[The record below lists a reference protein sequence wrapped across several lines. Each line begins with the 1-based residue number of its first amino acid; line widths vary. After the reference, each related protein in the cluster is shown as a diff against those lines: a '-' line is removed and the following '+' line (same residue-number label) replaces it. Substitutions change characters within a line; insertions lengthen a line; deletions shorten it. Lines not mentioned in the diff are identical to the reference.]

1 MDHNSEYFPYNE
13 TYIQPVYCD
22 REKDFGK
29 NNVTLHQYDFFM
41 DNGYQMICPNR
52 S

>member
-1 MDHNSEYFPYNE
+1 MTYVETNTDYNLPFPIMPYNE

-29 NNVTLHQYDFFM
+29 NNITLK
-41 DNGYQMICPNR
+41 
-52 S
+52 